1 MKRKKIAM
9 LLAMTVLGTTILS
22 GCGGSGDSKETTK
35 KEDSAAEDGKINLSI
50 AWWGNETRHEY
61 TQELLDEYTKE
72 HPNVTFTASPT
83 SWDGYWEKLAT
94 QTAGGNCPDIVQMD
108 YAYIITY
115 AQNDTLADLQKFID
129 DGTIDVSNVEESL
142 VNSGNI
148 DGTLAGIPLSTSM
161 LAYGYNPDVLAEAG
175 FEPPT
180 SDWTWDDFA
189 NMCKTV
195 KEKTGKVGFANNYID
210 CGILHYWIRQHG
222 ETFFNEENTA
232 LGFEDD
238 QLVVDF
244 IDYYKDLLDAG
255 AMVSPD
261 EWTQISANPEEARLV
276 PKDEGAFVY
285 GSNTIANMVKGVN
298 DKIGL
303 ITPPVADDGTKALWL
318 KPGMYFSVSASAS
331 DEKQKAAAE
340 FINWFL
346 NSDAAGAKVG
356 TDRGI
361 PASSSV
367 RDALKSGEIGSIDD
381 KEKEMFDYYD
391 VAAEV
396 SGECP
401 PPDPEGVSEINK
413 IYVDIMNQVFYER
426 IDSAEAAAQFR
437 EQVNKVLAK
446 NAK

>member
-1 MKRKKIAM
+1 MKKKNIA
-9 LLAMTVLGTTILS
+9 LFLTMTILGTTILG
-22 GCGGSGDSKETTK
+22 GCSGSGVSKEDTK
-35 KEDSAAEDGKINLSI
+35 KEDGKINLSI
-50 AWWGNETRHEY
+50 AWWGNELRHEY

-115 AQNDTLADLQKFID
+115 AQNKTLADMQKFID
-129 DGTIDVSNVEESL
+129 DGTLDVSNVEESL
-142 VNSGNI
+142 VNSGKI
-148 DGTLAGIPLSTSM
+148 EGTLAGIPLSTSM
-161 LAYGYNPDVLAEAG
+161 LTYGYNPDVLAEAG
-175 FEPPT
+175 LEVPDST
-180 SDWTWDDFA
+180 WNWDDFA
-189 NMCKTV
+189 NICKTV
-195 KEKTGKVGFANNYID
+195 KEKTGKVGFGDIYLD

-222 ETFFNEENTA
+222 ETFFNEDNSA
-232 LGFEDD
+232 LGFDDD
-238 QLVVDF
+238 QIVIDYM
-244 IDYYKDLLDAG
+244 DYYKDLLDAG

-261 EWTQISANPEEARLV
+261 EWTQISANPAEARLV
-276 PKDEGAFVY
+276 PKNEAAIGY
-285 GSNTIANMVKGVN
+285 GSNTVANMVKGVN

-303 ITPPVADDGTKALWL
+303 VTPPMADDGTKALWL

-346 NSDAAGAKVG
+346 NSKEAGEKIG

-361 PASSSV
+361 PAASTV
-367 RDALKSGEIGSIDD
+367 REALKNGDIGSIDE

-413 IYVDIMNQVFYER
+413 VYVDIMNKVFYEQL
-426 IDSAEAAAQFR
+426 DSKEAAAQFR
-437 EQVNKVLAK
+437 EQINKILAK
-446 NAK
+446 NVKKQ